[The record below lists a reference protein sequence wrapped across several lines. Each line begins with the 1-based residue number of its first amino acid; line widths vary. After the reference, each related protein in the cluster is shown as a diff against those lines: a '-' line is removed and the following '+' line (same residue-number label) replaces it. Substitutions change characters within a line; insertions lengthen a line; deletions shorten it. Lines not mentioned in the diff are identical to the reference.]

1 MEQVRGKLMRAIK
14 HVGLPILGQRCVQ
27 APLLWAMK
35 RRLQQ
40 LDGTITCMAAIVF
53 LLLLGKMLPKK
64 ARQDIICP
72 IKV

>member
-27 APLLWAMK
+27 AAMK

-72 IKV
+72 TKV

>member
-1 MEQVRGKLMRAIK
+1 MEQVWGKLMRAIK

-27 APLLWAMK
+27 AAMK

-53 LLLLGKMLPKK
+53 LLLGKMLPKK

-72 IKV
+72 TKV